1 MESWMPFFVAV
12 TAVAVVFQA
21 CMLGAIFFLVLR
33 LGRRMEETMQEIRQ
47 RVAPILGRVQM
58 IVDDVHPQ
66 LSHMVADA
74 AQITQLA
81 RSQVQHADRVVG
93 EAIERLRLQLAHTD
107 QISDR
112 RARNCRRSRRHRPPR
127 RSRSGAIDHRDCA
140 RHSDRPRIFPR
151 HPQRPPAPRTRRS
164 PRNCR
169 NAGRKPV
176 HLDSVPLS
184 F

>member
-58 IVDDVHPQ
+58 IVDDLHPQ

-107 QISDR
+107 QILTGALETVEEAGATVRRAVLGPVQSITAIVRGIQTGLDFFRGTRSDR
-112 RARNCRRSRRHRPPR
+112 RRRE
-127 RSRSGAIDHRDCA
+127 RDEA
-140 RHSDRPRIFPR
+140 
-151 HPQRPPAPRTRRS
+151 PATAETQDES
-164 PRNCR
+164 
-169 NAGRKPV
+169 
-176 HLDSVPLS
+176 L
-184 F
+184 FI